1 MSGPAARRAKL
12 LASVYRAYGV
22 AAVWTRVSGG
32 ALLDLT
38 IRYRAEDEPIDFG
51 DSSALR
57 RSRRAWV
64 LKSENPSPQAG
75 DVFTCEEGGFR
86 VIAEPRL
93 EPNGLEWLC
102 EVAEA

>member
-32 ALLDLT
+32 APLNLT
-38 IRYRAEDEPIDFG
+38 VRTRSEDETIDFG
-51 DSSALR
+51 DSAALR
-57 RSRRAWV
+57 RSNRAWV
-64 LKSENPSPQAG
+64 RKSENPAPREG
-75 DVFTCEEGGFR
+75 DVFTGEEGTFR

-102 EVAEA
+102 EIAEV